1 MKPKLPALLLSLLCG
16 LHGCDTPSSRL
27 SFEQKIPGP
36 YPSLSGSFSG
46 EAVAQSPDPLVAY
59 RWADPKASDD
69 LESYVL
75 YPESVGTNNPAHA
88 RWKPK
93 RPETVEVSGPCEL
106 MFDFGRVSAGWLEF
120 DAEGLDG
127 AEIEMS
133 ISEFNE
139 PAVFNAGSEHP
150 RKTAVPVRYGDT
162 YRLELNRDL
171 YEGVRFGWI
180 HVRRIGRPVTLSD
193 VRLVCQIKPTNY
205 EGSFACSDTML
216 TRIWYTG
223 AYDVKL
229 NLLKDYFG
237 AILMERSDRHSWT
250 GDAHPSQAASMVA
263 FGNFDFVRTNLFYTS
278 TQFNGIAAY
287 SLYWVLSLIDY
298 YDYTADRATL
308 DSLTENACGKLDAAY
323 AHYENAPSLQFYG
336 WDERLG
342 AGFEHPDGEETR
354 TAYKMLSIRAWR
366 EFARTMTHAGRTD
379 LARKYQGY
387 ADEKIE
393 ALRQT
398 GTWTSAL
405 GIHAAADAVNAGF
418 ADPAER
424 AALWETAFSDRLQRL
439 SYSPFNQYF
448 IMQAVARMGRYD
460 EALATA
466 DDCWGGQI
474 RYGGTT
480 FFEVYRPCWNDVI
493 VRNGAP
499 VNNQCGYTSLTH
511 PWSAGIVKWL
521 SEEILG
527 IKPLAPG
534 FAQFSVTPCLSA
546 TLTWVEGSVP
556 TPHGTIRAS
565 FDLERN
571 RAEITVPEETSAR
584 IGLPKAGRKVGSV
597 TVDGQPVAPLGEDSA
612 FVYIAL
618 ERPGRHLIETSST
631 GTLAEPVREPLRY
644 AYETIPAQDSTT
656 GGNWRGIYGNR
667 GHILCNYDGDG
678 RHRTQLPDF
687 ITSVVFAKNGDRCLH
702 TGTADTRAPESDRPD
717 ETVRNIGTAFT
728 LDPAPCNQT
737 MTIDIESRD
746 ATPYRIALYFI
757 DWERDERRSA
767 VEVFDLK
774 NKELLMPVQIVD
786 RYGEGKYVIVE
797 ADRSVRLRIDQIR
810 GTNASLGALFFD

>member
-16 LHGCDTPSSRL
+16 LHGCDVPTSRL

-36 YPSLSGSFSG
+36 YPSASGSFSG
-46 EAVAQSPDPLVAY
+46 EEVALSPDPLVAY
-59 RWADPKASDD
+59 RWADPKASDG
-69 LESYVL
+69 LESYIL
-75 YPESVGTNNPAHA
+75 YPESVGTNDPAYA

-93 RPETVEVSGPCEL
+93 RPETVEVSGPCDL

-127 AEIEMS
+127 ADIEMS
-133 ISEFNE
+133 ISEFDE

-171 YEGVRFGWI
+171 YEGVRFGWVYI
-180 HVRRIGRPVTLSD
+180 RRIDRPVTLTG

-278 TQFNGIAAY
+278 TQFNGIASY
-287 SLYWVLSLIDY
+287 SLYWVLSLVDY
-298 YDYTADRATL
+298 YDYTADRSTL

-323 AHYENAPSLQFYG
+323 AHYETAPSLQFYG

-342 AGFEHPDGEETR
+342 AGFEYPDCDESR

-366 EFARTMTHAGRTD
+366 AFARTMENAGRSD
-379 LARKYQGY
+379 LARKYAGY
-387 ADEKIE
+387 ADEKIG
-393 ALRQT
+393 ALRRDAH
-398 GTWTSAL
+398 WTSAL
-405 GIHAAADAVNAGF
+405 GLHAAADALNADF

-424 AALWETAFSDRLQRL
+424 EALWRNAFSDRLQRL

-448 IMQAVARMGRYD
+448 IMQAMARMGRYD

-493 VRNGAP
+493 ARNGAP

-527 IKPLAPG
+527 IRPLAPG
-534 FAQFSVTPCLSA
+534 FTRFSVMPRLSA
-546 TLTWVEGSVP
+546 ALTWVEGSVP
-556 TPHGTIRAS
+556 TPFGPIRAA
-565 FDLERN
+565 FDVETN
-571 RAEITVPEETSAR
+571 RAEISVPEGTSAEV
-584 IGLPKAGRKVGSV
+584 GLPKAGRTITAI
-597 TVDGQPVAPLGEDSA
+597 TVDGRPATPLGEDSA

-618 ERPGRHLIETSST
+618 EGTGLHRIETSCT

-644 AYETIPAQDSTT
+644 AYETSPVQDSTT
-656 GGNWRGIYGNR
+656 GGDWQGTYGSR
-667 GHILCNYDGDG
+667 GHILCSYDGDG
-678 RHRTQLPDF
+678 RHRMRLPDF
-687 ITSVVFAKNGDRCLH
+687 VRSVVFAKNGDRCLH
-702 TGTADTRAPESDRPD
+702 RNISDRRALRSDRPD
-717 ETVRNIGTAFT
+717 DTLRRIGTVFT

-737 MTIDIESRD
+737 MTVDIESRD
-746 ATPYRIALYFI
+746 DTPYRIALYFI
-757 DWERDERRSA
+757 DWERDGRRSA
-767 VEVFDLK
+767 VEVFDLE

-786 RYGEGKYVIVE
+786 RYGEGKYLVFE
-797 ADRSVRLRIDQIR
+797 ADRSVHLRIDQVR